1 MVDRAKNVIRTLTC
15 LSPPVK
21 DERHND
27 WFKTRNPDQT
37 PVRLQLLQSGYGL
50 FHSPLQNMLSNAR

>member
-1 MVDRAKNVIRTLTC
+1 MVDRAKNVMRTPTC

-27 WFKTRNPDQT
+27 GFKTRNPDQT
-37 PVRLQLLQSGYGL
+37 PVRLQLLQHLWWPIGPWLLG
-50 FHSPLQNMLSNAR
+50 